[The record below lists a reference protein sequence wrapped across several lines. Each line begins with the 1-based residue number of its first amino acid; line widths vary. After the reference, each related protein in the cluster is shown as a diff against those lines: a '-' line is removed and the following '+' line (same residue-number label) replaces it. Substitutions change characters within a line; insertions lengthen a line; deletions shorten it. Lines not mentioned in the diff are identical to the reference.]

1 MGHHPVQRQ
10 RGRQLVRGRRE
21 GASRAPG
28 GDAHPPRPA
37 RRVRR
42 ALQTPPAMAGW
53 TYGLMAVAVAKGT
66 VAVAVGGNLQTPHTV
81 TTTTGYDTSVTTG
94 NGNGIILGTTTGG
107 FSWTQLARGC
117 RRSMRRQIARS
128 SRLPA
133 ARARRRT
140 RSATARRPR
149 SPAWPSRTSR
159 RGGSAATAAHS
170 AVRGPRAPRT
180 YRVLAPMR
188 PQRRIACMRRPD
200 VGRVQQQLVHR
211 HHLRAARI
219 HQRVRRGRRRRYCQR
234 APLTPNA
241 PSPSQRH
248 VQLGGGEPAANDV
261 PADVHDGRRRPERVQ

>member
-1 MGHHPVQRQ
+1 
-10 RGRQLVRGRRE
+10 
-21 GASRAPG
+21 
-28 GDAHPPRPA
+28 
-37 RRVRR
+37 
-42 ALQTPPAMAGW
+42 
-53 TYGLMAVAVAKGT
+53 MAVAVARGT

-81 TTTTGYDTSVTTG
+81 TTATGLDPSVAF
-94 NGNGIILGTTTGG
+94 NGNGIILGTVDGG
-107 FSWTQLARGC
+107 YSWKQLARAHAPTAMLPGSN
-117 RRSMRRQIARS
+117 RV
-128 SRLPA
+128 PA